1 MSERIVSPGVFTRER
16 DLSFLPQGISEIGA
30 AIIGP
35 TPKGP
40 AFTPTQVS
48 NFQEFEEIFGNL
60 NPKFYV
66 PYTVEAYLRS
76 AGTVTVVRVLGIG
89 GYKADSI
96 ELRLQATSSI
106 AQNVTRSLAV
116 LAPSLGGNST
126 GDLSKSVLSGA
137 AVGLSGSFTLIASGS
152 DITSATY
159 SLSFNTGSANYIEN
173 VISKDPL
180 STKSG
185 NNTSPVYIYKIY
197 KEAIHRTFGGDL
209 KEVTSSINVTNDG
222 FDFQGGT
229 NTVDSNGD
237 ASDTTWTG
245 NKDFQNG
252 RTPYIESQLINGT
265 RYKLFRIYTQ
275 SHGTD
280 INNSLKIAVLNIRP
294 ASDVAGSNFG
304 TFSIQVRVHNP
315 DKTDDDNILEQYDNL
330 TLDPESPNFIGK
342 RIGDKYSVIDANG
355 KITNHGNY
363 PNISKQI
370 RVADFKT

>member
-106 AQNVTRSLAV
+106 AANVTRSLAV
-116 LAPSLGGNST
+116 LAPSLGGSST
-126 GDLSKSVLSGA
+126 GDLSKSILSGSS
-137 AVGLSGSFTLIASGS
+137 VGLSGSFTLIASGS

-185 NNTSPVYIYKIY
+185 NNTSPVYVYKIY

-209 KEVTSSINVTNDG
+209 KEVSTNINVKRDSMLIDTSRNGKNHKAPRNDIGIPNETQKESLGFRNKDKTNITRINPIHAFFTNKSILPLKYSDSSDHDDILIPEGKDFFFSSI
-222 FDFQGGT
+222 
-229 NTVDSNGD
+229 
-237 ASDTTWTG
+237 
-245 NKDFQNG
+245 
-252 RTPYIESQLINGT
+252 
-265 RYKLFRIYTQ
+265 
-275 SHGTD
+275 
-280 INNSLKIAVLNIRP
+280 
-294 ASDVAGSNFG
+294 
-304 TFSIQVRVHNP
+304 
-315 DKTDDDNILEQYDNL
+315 
-330 TLDPESPNFIGK
+330 
-342 RIGDKYSVIDANG
+342 
-355 KITNHGNY
+355 
-363 PNISKQI
+363 
-370 RVADFKT
+370 